1 MGAELVDCGRKIWG
15 VPVDARVGMLV
26 FSDQWS
32 GWSGR
37 LLPGDTFSP
46 LRMTLGRLGERET
59 RAVRIEVTGRTLQW
73 KHDRRVVRCRV
84 VFLGDCEPDVETGGW
99 LAV

>member
-1 MGAELVDCGRKIWG
+1 
-15 VPVDARVGMLV
+15 MLV
-26 FSDQWS
+26 FPDKWS

-37 LLPGDTFSP
+37 LVDGDSFSA
-46 LRMTLGRLGERET
+46 LRMTLGRCGERET
-59 RAVRIEVTGRTLQW
+59 RAVRIVVTGRTLQR

>member
-1 MGAELVDCGRKIWG
+1 
-15 VPVDARVGMLV
+15 
-26 FSDQWS
+26 
-32 GWSGR
+32 
-37 LLPGDTFSP
+37 
-46 LRMTLGRLGERET
+46 MTLGRLGERET